1 MYTMAIAAELLALPP
16 ATLRLYERKR
26 LVTPA
31 RTNGGTRRYS
41 TDDIERMRRISDL
54 QADGVNLAGI
64 GRVISLE
71 DDTAELEDQNAVLKA
86 TLERRDHA

>member
-71 DDTAELEDQNAVLKA
+71 DDNAELEDQNAVLKA